1 VDDDDE
7 HVDLVSKAEREF
19 YECIESEKNRRDR
32 EQQQQQQTG
41 DDEKHDRGK
50 VRARSP
56 QCYMPAA

>member
-50 VRARSP
+50 VRARSL
-56 QCYMPAA
+56 